1 MNTIPRNEHPNPQFE
16 RKSFVNLNGEWD
28 FEIDGGNSGEERGL
42 IEKETLSGKIIVP
55 FCPESELSG
64 IANTDFLNRVWYK
77 KRITLTEEELSG
89 EVILTVGACD
99 YKTKIWVNGVFC
111 TEHIGGFTPITV
123 AIGAKLK
130 AGENV
135 ITISAEDDIRPGKQ
149 PGGKQ
154 SPRFGSFGCFYT
166 RTTGIWQTVML
177 EFVPKAY
184 ITSVKYDSLPTGDV
198 TITAETEGAHGMT
211 FSADILFDGKA
222 VAKGEC
228 TVCGKVAKMAVK
240 IENPKLW
247 DTENPNLYDVVLTLG
262 DDKVYS
268 YFGIRTIAYNDHRM
282 YLNGKSIFGR
292 FILDQGYYP
301 DGVYTAPTDEALK
314 NDILMSQSC
323 GYNGARLHQKIFEP
337 RFLYH
342 CDKLGYMVWDEHA
355 NWGLDISGADG
366 WRGFIGEWCEIMKR
380 DYNHPSIIGWCPF
393 NETQR
398 NQDNELIKTVYKLT
412 KLNDPSRLF
421 IDCSGW
427 FHVDGTCDM
436 VDCHL
441 YEQDV
446 EKFTRLI
453 RLRDEPDF
461 VGHMMTE
468 DLCFVSEFGGAHW
481 DENNENR
488 AESWGY
494 GNAPKTVDDFIDRY
508 DGLVTSLLAND
519 RICAFCYTQLTDV
532 HQEKNGLFYFD
543 RRPKFDCQKL
553 KAITA
558 KKSVCED

>member
-1 MNTIPRNEHPNPQFE
+1 
-16 RKSFVNLNGEWD
+16 
-28 FEIDGGNSGEERGL
+28 
-42 IEKETLSGKIIVP
+42 
-55 FCPESELSG
+55 
-64 IANTDFLNRVWYK
+64 
-77 KRITLTEEELSG
+77 
-89 EVILTVGACD
+89 
-99 YKTKIWVNGVFC
+99 
-111 TEHIGGFTPITV
+111 
-123 AIGAKLK
+123 
-130 AGENV
+130 
-135 ITISAEDDIRPGKQ
+135 
-149 PGGKQ
+149 
-154 SPRFGSFGCFYT
+154 
-166 RTTGIWQTVML
+166 
-177 EFVPKAY
+177 
-184 ITSVKYDSLPTGDV
+184 
-198 TITAETEGAHGMT
+198 
-211 FSADILFDGKA
+211 
-222 VAKGEC
+222 
-228 TVCGKVAKMAVK
+228 
-240 IENPKLW
+240 
-247 DTENPNLYDVVLTLG
+247 
-262 DDKVYS
+262 
-268 YFGIRTIAYNDHRM
+268 M

-314 NDILMSQSC
+314 NDIIMSQSC

-355 NWGLDISGADG
+355 NWGLDISTPGG

-398 NQDNELIKTVYKLT
+398 NQDNELIKAVYTLT
-412 KLNDPSRLF
+412 KLTDPSRLF

-436 VDCHL
+436 IDCHL

-461 VGHMMTE
+461 VGLMMTE
-468 DLCFVSEFGGAHW
+468 ELCFVSEFGGAHW

-494 GNAPKTVDDFIDRY
+494 GNAPKNVNDFIERY
-508 DGLVTSLLAND
+508 DGLVTSLLEND
-519 RICAFCYTQLTDV
+519 QICAFCYTQLTDV

-543 RRPKFDCQKL
+543 RRPKFDCERL
-553 KAITA
+553 KKITS
-558 KKSVCED
+558 KKAVCED